1 MNKQLKADLML
12 VLVTV
17 AWGLS
22 YYMMDIC
29 LEELEPF
36 TLNAYRFLGAFV
48 IAGILAF
55 PKLKSVNALTLRH
68 SAYIGVALYFT
79 YIGATFG
86 VRYTSLSNAGFLCA
100 LAVVITPLLEFVFRK
115 KRLGKKIVA
124 VVILSVVG
132 IGLLTLNEE
141 FKLAMG
147 DLLCLLCAVAY
158 AIDMVL
164 TDIAVNKPR
173 VNAFQVGV
181 FQLFFCGTLCLITAV
196 LTETPKLPESKG
208 VIFSVIFLSVF
219 CTGIAFI
226 VQAVA
231 QQYTTAT
238 HVGVIFTLEPVFAGM
253 VAFFLAGEVLLP
265 RAYAGA
271 VLLLVGLFVMEIDL
285 EKFWKK
291 NRGALK

>member
-1 MNKQLKADLML
+1 
-12 VLVTV
+12 
-17 AWGLS
+17 
-22 YYMMDIC
+22 
-29 LEELEPF
+29 
-36 TLNAYRFLGAFV
+36 AFV

>member
-173 VNAFQVGV
+173 VNAFQVYRRW
-181 FQLFFCGTLCLITAV
+181 
-196 LTETPKLPESKG
+196 
-208 VIFSVIFLSVF
+208 LSN
-219 CTGIAFI
+219 I
-226 VQAVA
+226 QR
-231 QQYTTAT
+231 Q
-238 HVGVIFTLEPVFAGM
+238 PM
-253 VAFFLAGEVLLP
+253 LA
-265 RAYAGA
+265 
-271 VLLLVGLFVMEIDL
+271 
-285 EKFWKK
+285 
-291 NRGALK
+291 